1 MANVSVEG
9 APAVQS
15 RPPRPRNRR
24 GEGSLLRED
33 ILAAA
38 TAILERTGSE
48 EAVTLRGIA
57 REVGIAAPS
66 IAPHFSDRTAII
78 DAVVARELTALLD
91 MLRQAAAS
99 ESDPVKRLLAL
110 CRTYASYGQSRPG
123 RYGVLV
129 GRHFVDDWQAQGRV
143 MAETGPLMTAAIAM
157 ATEGIQACIDSG
169 ASASTDAVADTAVLW
184 FSLHGLITVPQA
196 ITSVDWP
203 DHEWL
208 FLTCVTRSAQL
219 TVPGA

>member
-1 MANVSVEG
+1 M
-9 APAVQS
+9 VQS

-38 TAILERTGSE
+38 TTILERTHNE

-66 IAPHFSDRTAII
+66 IAPHFPDRTAII
-78 DAVVARELTALLD
+78 DAVVSRELAVLLD
-91 MLRQAAAS
+91 MLRQAVAT
-99 ESDPVKRLLAL
+99 ESDPVKKLLAL
-110 CRTYASYGQSRPG
+110 CRTYVSYGRERPG

-129 GRHFVDDWQAQGRV
+129 GRHFLNDWQSQGRV

-203 DHEWL
+203 DHEKL
-208 FLTCVTRSAQL
+208 FLACVTRSAQL
-219 TVPGA
+219 TTLGA